1 MENKKI
7 GIIGGVGPQATAYL
21 YSKIIQIA
29 QQKYNAVNNDD
40 FPNVII
46 ESLPVPDFIS
56 NKDNFPEALAMLKA
70 CTQRLTKSEVD
81 RICIASNT
89 IHITLPDLTAITP
102 ISFLSMIDLVSD
114 KCLEYK
120 YKKVALIGT
129 PVLTKS
135 GLYNEALYKR
145 NIELITPEEHELIV
159 VEEIIR
165 SVMAGKV
172 VDTNKDKYIELINKL
187 FSLGAEA
194 IILGC
199 TELPLAIDYTV
210 LGKRIINSDEMLAEG
225 IVDFYYAS

>member
-70 CTQRLTKSEVD
+70 CTQRFTKSEVD

-89 IHITLPDLTAITP
+89 IHITIPELSTITP
-102 ISFLSMIDLVSD
+102 IPFLSMIDLVSD
-114 KCLEYK
+114 KCLAYE

-172 VDTNKDKYIELINKL
+172 NNINKDKYIELINKL
-187 FSLGAEA
+187 FSQGAEA

-199 TELPLAIDYTV
+199 TELPLAVDYTV
-210 LGKRIINSDEMLAEG
+210 LGKRIINSDEVLAEG
-225 IVDFYYAS
+225 IVDFYYA